1 MHTTINGIEAL
12 QLVVEVI
19 LMITSYDDV
28 DDDGDD
34 DNDDDNDDDDDY
46 DDDGDDTQVH
56 HDHHLNREFYCL
68 LSQYWAWLAIPSL

>member
-1 MHTTINGIEAL
+1 M
-12 QLVVEVI
+12 
-19 LMITSYDDV
+19 
-28 DDDGDD
+28 DDGDD
-34 DNDDDNDDDDDY
+34 DNDDDNDDDDY